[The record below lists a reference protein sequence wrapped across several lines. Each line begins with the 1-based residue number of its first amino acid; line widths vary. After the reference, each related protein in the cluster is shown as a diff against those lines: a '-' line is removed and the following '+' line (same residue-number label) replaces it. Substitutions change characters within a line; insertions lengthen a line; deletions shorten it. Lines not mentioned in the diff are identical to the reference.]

1 MRAGLFVQV
10 VSIEARRRMSYAV
23 DFWINA
29 VVGFAAEFAI
39 VWFLWTALYKESG
52 HTTIAGYDFDAILL
66 YYVVAILV
74 GKIVRG
80 AEFEGHVSQDIYEG
94 SLNRY
99 LVLPASYVAFKYAQQ
114 VGSLLPAL
122 VQAVL
127 FGTLWFFI
135 AGGRGGSAITP
146 ATVLM
151 GTSALVLANLLFYA
165 MSFPLHAV
173 AFWADNV
180 WSLIV
185 ALRFV
190 ANLLGGLLFPLALFP
205 ENVQAVNRWL
215 PFRNLFAL
223 PAETLLGRSG
233 FQVWAQGMAVGLA
246 WLVILGAI
254 GRQVWRR
261 GCLQYGGVGI

>member
-1 MRAGLFVQV
+1 MRAALFLQV
-10 VSIEARRRMSYAV
+10 ASMEARRRMSYAV

-29 VVGFAAEFAI
+29 VVGFVTEFGI
-39 VWFLWTALYKESG
+39 VWFLWGALYRESG
-52 HTTIAGYDFDAILL
+52 RRTIAGYDFDAILL

-74 GKIVRG
+74 RKIVRG

-99 LVLPASYVAFKYAQQ
+99 LVLPTSYVGFKYAQQ
-114 VGSLLPAL
+114 VGSLLPAFI
-122 VQAVL
+122 QAAL
-127 FGTLWFFI
+127 FGGAWLLL
-135 AGGRGGSAITP
+135 AGGRGGSSISVA
-146 ATVLM
+146 ATLM
-151 GTSALVLANLLFYA
+151 GMSALVLANLIFYA

-185 ALRFV
+185 ALRFLT
-190 ANLLGGLLFPLALFP
+190 NLLGGLLFPLALFP
-205 ENVQAVNRWL
+205 ESVQAVNRWL

-223 PAETLLGRSG
+223 PAETFLGRTDVVG
-233 FQVWAQGMAVGLA
+233 WAQGMAVGLV

-254 GRQVWRR
+254 GRMIWRR
-261 GCLQYGGVGI
+261 GCLQYSGIGI